1 MAQHF
6 LLSADARTLK
16 LKTIYRM
23 SDMEAFEAF
32 TKIRFSD
39 NNGEPFCPECGCCEP
54 YFISTRRK
62 WKCRACGKNFSATS
76 CTIFASRKME
86 FVDLLAAIC
95 IFVNCAKG
103 NRPLSLS
110 VG

>member
-16 LKTIYRM
+16 LKDIYRM
-23 SDMEAFEAF
+23 SDDAAFQAF
-32 TKIRFSD
+32 AKIRFSEND
-39 NNGEPFCPECGCCEP
+39 GEPFCPDCGCVEP

-76 CTIFASRKME
+76 RLFSTCRRMPISKILWTLCNLRCN
-86 FVDLLAAIC
+86 L
-95 IFVNCAKG
+95 G
-103 NRPLSLS
+103 LS
-110 VG
+110 VYA